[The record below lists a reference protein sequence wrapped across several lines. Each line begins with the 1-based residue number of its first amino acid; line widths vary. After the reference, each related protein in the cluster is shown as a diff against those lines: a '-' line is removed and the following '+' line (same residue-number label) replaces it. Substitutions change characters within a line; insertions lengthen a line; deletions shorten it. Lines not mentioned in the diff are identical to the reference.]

1 MRIKKG
7 IDNMF
12 LNTIESIL
20 KDNWPILVI
29 FVITL
34 VLVRFFYLRTHREKI
49 SFYREFLMII
59 SICYIF
65 LLFQLL
71 TKVEMNSNSGFNI
84 IPFQEIFRYEVG
96 SRLFIFNVFGN
107 IMAFVLFGLI
117 VSSYIRPKTVVPPL
131 IISLLVSVTV
141 EFVQLNIGRSFDID
155 DIILNVTGGL
165 IGFLL
170 YIGLSAIKDHLPKI
184 FQRDGIYNL
193 ICFILILV
201 IIFYILNLMGV
212 VNF

>member
-1 MRIKKG
+1 MKKG
-7 IDNMF
+7 IDYMF

-20 KDNWPILVI
+20 NDNWPILVI
-29 FVITL
+29 FIITL

-96 SRLFIFNVFGN
+96 SKLFIYNVFGN

-117 VSSYIRPKTVVPPL
+117 ISCYIRPKTVVPPL
-131 IISLLVSVTV
+131 IISLLVSATV
-141 EFVQLNIGRSFDID
+141 EFVQLNIGRSFDVD

-170 YIGLSAIKDHLPKI
+170 YIGLSAIKDHLPKV
-184 FQRDGIYNL
+184 FQKDGLYNV
-193 ICFILILV
+193 ICLILIVV
-201 IIFYILNLMGV
+201 IIFYILKVMGV
-212 VNF
+212 LNF

>member
-1 MRIKKG
+1 
-7 IDNMF
+7 MF

-20 KDNWPILVI
+20 EDNWPILVI

-49 SFYREFLMII
+49 SFYREFLTII

-117 VSSYIRPKTVVPPL
+117 VSSYIKPKTVFPPL
-131 IISLLVSVTV
+131 IISLLVSATV

-165 IGFLL
+165 IGFLI
-170 YIGLSAIKDHLPKI
+170 YVGLSAIKDHLPKI

-193 ICFILILV
+193 LCFILILV
-201 IIFYILNLMGV
+201 IIFYILNVMGV

>member
-1 MRIKKG
+1 
-7 IDNMF
+7 
-12 LNTIESIL
+12 
-20 KDNWPILVI
+20 
-29 FVITL
+29 
-34 VLVRFFYLRTHREKI
+34 
-49 SFYREFLMII
+49 MII

-96 SRLFIFNVFGN
+96 SKLFIFNVFGN

-117 VSSYIRPKTVVPPL
+117 ISAYIRPKTVVPPL
-131 IISLLVSVTV
+131 IISLLVSATV
-141 EFVQLNIGRSFDID
+141 EFVQLNIGRSFDVD

-184 FQRDGIYNL
+184 FQRDGLYNV
-193 ICFILILV
+193 ICLILIVV
-201 IIFYILNLMGV
+201 IIFYILNVMGV
-212 VNF
+212 LNF

>member
-1 MRIKKG
+1 
-7 IDNMF
+7 MF

-20 KDNWPILVI
+20 NDNWPILVI
-29 FVITL
+29 FIITL

-96 SRLFIFNVFGN
+96 SKLFIFNVFGN

-117 VSSYIRPKTVVPPL
+117 ISAYIRPKTVVPPL
-131 IISLLVSVTV
+131 IISLLVSATV
-141 EFVQLNIGRSFDID
+141 EFVQLNIGRSFDVD
-155 DIILNVTGGL
+155 DIILNVVGGI

-170 YIGLSAIKDHLPKI
+170 FIGLDAIRKKLPKI
-184 FQRDGIYNL
+184 FQNDLFYNILAIVLLALIIIYL
-193 ICFILILV
+193 FGTVRI
-201 IIFYILNLMGV
+201 G
-212 VNF
+212 

>member
-1 MRIKKG
+1 
-7 IDNMF
+7 MF
-12 LNTIESIL
+12 LHTIESIL
-20 KDNWPILVI
+20 NDNWPILVI

-34 VLVRFFYLRTHREKI
+34 VIVRFFYLRTHREKI

-71 TKVEMNSNSGFNI
+71 TKVEKNYNSGFNI

-117 VSSYIRPKTVVPPL
+117 VSCYIKPKTVVPPI

-141 EFVQLNIGRSFDID
+141 EFVQLNIGRSFDVD
-155 DIILNVTGGL
+155 DIILNVVGGL

-170 YIGLSAIKDHLPKI
+170 YIGLSAIKDHLPRI

-193 ICFILILV
+193 ICFIIILV
-201 IIFYILNLMGV
+201 IIFYILNVTGV
-212 VNF
+212 INL

>member
-1 MRIKKG
+1 
-7 IDNMF
+7 MF

-20 KDNWPILVI
+20 NDNWPILVI
-29 FVITL
+29 FVINL
-34 VLVRFFYLRTHREKI
+34 VIVRFFYLRTQQKKI

-117 VSSYIRPKTVVPPL
+117 VSSYIKPKTVVPPI

-141 EFVQLNIGRSFDID
+141 EFVQLNIGRSFDVD
-155 DIILNVTGGL
+155 DIILNVVGGL

-170 YIGLSAIKDHLPKI
+170 YIGLSAIKDHLPRI

-193 ICFILILV
+193 ICFIIILV
-201 IIFYILNLMGV
+201 IIFYILNVTGV
-212 VNF
+212 INL

>member
-1 MRIKKG
+1 
-7 IDNMF
+7 MF
-12 LNTIESIL
+12 LSTIESIL
-20 KDNWPILVI
+20 SDNWPILVI

-34 VLVRFFYLRTHREKI
+34 VIVRFFYLRTHREKI

-117 VSSYIRPKTVVPPL
+117 VSSYIKPKTVVPPI

-141 EFVQLNIGRSFDID
+141 EFVQLNIGRSFDVD
-155 DIILNVTGGL
+155 DIILNVVGGL

-170 YIGLSAIKDHLPKI
+170 YIGLSAIKDHLPRI

-193 ICFILILV
+193 ICFIIILV
-201 IIFYILNLMGV
+201 IIFYILNVTGV
-212 VNF
+212 INL